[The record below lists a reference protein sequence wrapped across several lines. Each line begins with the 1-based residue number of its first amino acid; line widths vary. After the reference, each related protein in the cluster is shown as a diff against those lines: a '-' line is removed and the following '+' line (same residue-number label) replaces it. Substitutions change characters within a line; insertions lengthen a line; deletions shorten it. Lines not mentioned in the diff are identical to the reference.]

1 MAAAE
6 VVYATDASDLRPSEL
21 EGFFVDWPSPPTPET
36 HLDVLRGS
44 DHVVLARES
53 GGRVVGFVT
62 AVGDGVLA
70 AYIPLLE
77 VLPAWQGRGV
87 GTELVRLLLDELRG
101 LYMVDLV
108 CDDALEPFY
117 ARFGMIL
124 LRAMA
129 LRNRSALAPKT
140 RLVRL

>member
-1 MAAAE
+1 MLAQAMNI
-6 VVYATDASDLRPSEL
+6 VYSTDLAGVEAGNL
-21 EGFFVDWPSPPTPET
+21 EGFFADWPLRPSPGR
-36 HLDVLRGS
+36 HLELLRGS
-44 DHVVLARES
+44 DHVVLAREPE
-53 GGRVVGFVT
+53 GRVVGFVT
-62 AVGDGVLA
+62 AVSDGVLA

-77 VLPAWQGRGV
+77 VLPDWQGRGV

-117 ARFGMIL
+117 ARFGMIP

-129 LRNRSALAPKT
+129 LRNRNALG
-140 RLVRL
+140 